1 MLIDEM
7 REKAKILKKKMT
19 EDRKKS
25 ISNYYNKNRFT
36 NINNDERR

>member
-25 ISNYYNKNRFT
+25 ISNYYNKNRIT
-36 NINNDERR
+36 NDNKDEMR

>member
-7 REKAKILKKKMT
+7 CKKAKILKKKMT

-25 ISNYYNKNRFT
+25 ISNYYNKNRFI
-36 NINNDERR
+36 NINKDEMR

>member
-19 EDRKKS
+19 ENRNKS